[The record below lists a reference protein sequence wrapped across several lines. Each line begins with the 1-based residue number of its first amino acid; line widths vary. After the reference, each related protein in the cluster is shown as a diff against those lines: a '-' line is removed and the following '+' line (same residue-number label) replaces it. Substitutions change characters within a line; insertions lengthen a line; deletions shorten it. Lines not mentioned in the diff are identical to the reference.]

1 MDVSVRSQTG
11 IPSPLPLQV
20 GVSSLATTSVA
31 SCFPGAGAGHGKEG
45 GQGKE
50 EDTTPGFTNAGRIL
64 CQQNRQQPA
73 AQTQSQP
80 EAGEGL
86 REGLRREKAC
96 CLSGQDTRQ
105 LSSIVTFPTQLQSA
119 LCLSCLHS
127 LFLPALWPC
136 MPGSLL
142 HLWTPVPGPASSVAA
157 NNLKPAEFSLSSPEM
172 VPFSVGLQLR
182 GPAFCPAGLGPQA
195 PQPLARSLPDV
206 KVVAQPIS
214 GRHSCHAGVGC
225 CPDALAS

>member
-1 MDVSVRSQTG
+1 MWSQTG

-31 SCFPGAGAGHGKEG
+31 GCFPGAGAGHGKEG

-86 REGLRREKAC
+86 REGLRRERPAASQARTPGSC
-96 CLSGQDTRQ
+96 HFL
-105 LSSIVTFPTQLQSA
+105 VTFPTQLQSA

-136 MPGSLL
+136 MPGFSFAPLDSG
-142 HLWTPVPGPASSVAA
+142 PGPCLLGSS
-157 NNLKPAEFSLSSPEM
+157 K
-172 VPFSVGLQLR
+172 
-182 GPAFCPAGLGPQA
+182 
-195 PQPLARSLPDV
+195 
-206 KVVAQPIS
+206 
-214 GRHSCHAGVGC
+214 
-225 CPDALAS
+225 